1 VTEPVTITTTVGND
15 SNGDPVAQTQSITL
29 TPLEIAPGNMLRKY
43 GTGGD
48 LTDVEFTVYF
58 PLRVRTA
65 IDTYNHINDVIRNG
79 DEIVVRGKTC
89 TAMVELWQSGR
100 GGSRGGVA
108 VLARSRTGKKA

>member
-1 VTEPVTITTTVGND
+1 VTETVTITTTAGND
-15 SNGDPVAQTQSITL
+15 SNGDPIAQTQSITL

-58 PLRVRTA
+58 PLRVRVGVNDYT
-65 IDTYNHINDVIRNG
+65 DTTNVVMNG
-79 DEIVVRGKTC
+79 DEIEVRGKIC
-89 TAMVELWQSGR
+89 TALVELWQSSR
-100 GGSRGGVA
+100 GGQRGGVA

>member
-1 VTEPVTITTTVGND
+1 VTETVTITSTSGND
-15 SNGDPVAQTQSITL
+15 SNGDPIAQIQSITL

-58 PLRVRTA
+58 PLRVRVGQNDYTDTA
-65 IDTYNHINDVIRNG
+65 NVVMNG

-89 TAMVELWQSGR
+89 TALVELWQSSR
-100 GGSRGGVA
+100 GGMRGGVA

>member
-1 VTEPVTITTTVGND
+1 VTETVTVNSMVGND
-15 SNGDPVAQTQSITL
+15 SDGDPIASAGSITL
-29 TPLEIAPGNMLRKY
+29 SPLEIAPGNMLQKY

-48 LTDVEFTVYF
+48 LTDVEFTVYL
-58 PLRVRTA
+58 PLRVRTN
-65 IDTYNHINDVIRNG
+65 IDTWTETADVIKDG

-89 TAMVELWQSGR
+89 TALVELWQAGR

>member
-1 VTEPVTITTTVGND
+1 VTETVTISAVVGND
-15 SNGDPVAQTQSITL
+15 SDGDPALPAEPITL
-29 TPLEIAPGNMLRKY
+29 APLEISPGNMLQKY
-43 GTGGD
+43 GKGGD

-58 PLRVRTA
+58 PLRVRT
-65 IDTYNHINDVIRNG
+65 DVNEWTETVDVVKDG

-89 TAMVELWQSGR
+89 VALVELWQSGR